1 MTGPHSEGFR
11 RIDGVIGKLRYVKIS
26 IVIRQSD
33 NRNMRDPMITCS
45 VDKENV
51 AD

>member
-1 MTGPHSEGFR
+1 MTGPHFEGFR
-11 RIDGVIGKLRYVKIS
+11 RIDGVTGKLRYGKIS
-26 IVIRQSD
+26 VVIRQSD

-45 VDKENV
+45 VDQEVV